1 MQPGSQGDQ
10 VAEQPEQLSNPPA
23 EATRLLEEGRQALT
37 LAQNAERQTP
47 KPIGMAEMAADG
59 TISLH
64 LHSHGGLVANA
75 EMIYPRGD
83 KNYRDVL
90 NHLGGLKPGEVK
102 LVQPWSDQIRR
113 QDINPPGGDQTVP
126 PTAPAAKLAPT
137 ANFTRRVTD
146 TYNGLPQN
154 VRDALANDGVTLIP
168 TDKVT
173 DVMPQLK
180 GQKPRGWPPGSSWD
194 DVDGAYD
201 TTGKRIIVAERQGAA
216 KSSSNNVEGLT
227 RHETGH
233 AVDDLKDFSDTLAFT
248 TAYDA
253 EVPNVPAPDKQAL
266 DYFLQ
271 KDEAGR
277 QEMFAE
283 NFAILN
289 GGATTTYRE
298 FLLKKNFPTTINVV
312 KDQTSRL

>member
-10 VAEQPEQLSNPPA
+10 IAEQPEQMGNPLGG
-23 EATRLLEEGRQALT
+23 ATRLAEEGRQQT
-37 LAQNAERQTP
+37 FAQNAERQTT
-47 KPIGMAEMAADG
+47 KPIGMAEMSAEG

-75 EMIYPRGD
+75 EMIYTRGD
-83 KNYRDVL
+83 KNYRDIL
-90 NHLGGLKPGEVK
+90 NHLGGLRPGEVK
-102 LVQPWSDQIRR
+102 LVQPWTDQIRR
-113 QDINPPGGDQTVP
+113 QDISPPAGDQTVP
-126 PTAPAAKLAPT
+126 APTPKLAPT
-137 ANFTRRVTD
+137 ADFTRRVTD

-154 VRDALANDGVTLIP
+154 VRDALAKDGVTLVA

-180 GQKPRGWPPGSSWD
+180 GQKPRGWPPGSSWH

-233 AVDDLKDFSDTLAFT
+233 AVDDLRDFSDAAAYVS
-248 TAYDA
+248 AYDA
-253 EVPNVPAPDKQAL
+253 EVPNVPATDKQAL

-283 NFAILN
+283 NFAILH
-289 GGATTTYRE
+289 GGATTSHRE
-298 FLLKKNFPTTINVV
+298 SLIKKNFPTTMNVV

>member
-1 MQPGSQGDQ
+1 MQPGTSGDQ
-10 VAEQPEQLSNPPA
+10 IAEQPEQANSQPGEP
-23 EATRLLEEGRQALT
+23 TRLLDEGRQL
-37 LAQNAERQTP
+37 LAERQTP
-47 KPIGMAEMAADG
+47 KPIGYADMSADG

-64 LHSHGGLVANA
+64 LHTHGGVVGNA
-75 EMIYPRGD
+75 EMTYSRGD
-83 KNYRDVL
+83 KDYQNIL
-90 NHLGGLKPGEVK
+90 NHLGGLRQGETK
-102 LVQPWSDQIRR
+102 LVQPWTDQIRR
-113 QDINPPGGDQTVP
+113 QDINPPAGDQTVP
-126 PTAPAAKLAPT
+126 TLQPKLAPT
-137 ANFTRRVTD
+137 ADFTRRVTD

-154 VRDALANDGVTLIP
+154 VRDALANDGVTLVP

-201 TTGKRIIVAERQGAA
+201 TTGKRIIVAERQGSAVR
-216 KSSSNNVEGLT
+216 SSNTVEGLT

-233 AVDDLKDFSDTLAFT
+233 AVDDLQDFSDARAFI
-248 TAYDA
+248 TAYDT

-271 KDEAGR
+271 SGNAGR

-289 GGATTTYRE
+289 GGATTGYRE
-298 FLLKKNFPTTINVV
+298 FLIKKNFPDTMRVV
-312 KDQTSRL
+312 KDQTARL